1 MIIQLIKNFYNTFIE
16 EIKKCN
22 NRKARLEK
30 IVLLIKQILDLKIK
44 IPKLQLANLLGISRP
59 FLDKCIKIAKG
70 ELNSFLSIETR
81 GRKKITEIF
90 PDLKNDLEEIINNN
104 TFTDPHFETEKQY
117 VELTLDVIMEKLINR
132 DKYKFKHPGRSTVAD
147 LLNIMDYK
155 LKTVKRVKPLKK
167 IEKTDTIF
175 ENVNKKKDDALQ
187 DENTGLISIDTK
199 DKVLIGPYSRKGK
212 SRILV
217 EAVDHELTNRCLT
230 PFGILDIKNNQPYF
244 YNFINKPT
252 SSAIVDCIDDYLS
265 DKNYKKLVILLDNG
279 PDNSGCR
286 TAFIKGLIDL
296 SIKHNIEIE
305 LVYYP
310 PYHSKYNPVER
321 LWSRLE
327 RIWNGFLLNTE
338 EICNNFMRNLTW
350 KGNKAKVKFITKEY
364 EKGIKYSK
372 KYMTELEDK
381 HVKRNKDIPKYSLII
396 SPKHA

>member
-1 MIIQLIKNFYNTFIE
+1 MIIQFIKKVYNTFVE
-16 EIKKCN
+16 EIKKCE
-22 NRKARLEK
+22 NRKEKLEM
-30 IVLLIKQILDLKIK
+30 IVLLIKQL
-44 IPKLQLANLLGISRP
+44 LQLSFKIVKSPLAKLLGISRP
-59 FLDKCIKIAKG
+59 LLDKCIRIAKG
-70 ELNSFLSIETR
+70 ESNLSPSIETR
-81 GRKKITEIF
+81 GRKKITETF
-90 PDLKNDLEEIINNN
+90 PDLKNDLEEIIKNS
-104 TFTDPHFETEKQY
+104 TFTDPHFATEEQY
-117 VELTLDVIMEKLINR
+117 IELTLDVIMEKLINI
-132 DKYKFKHPGRSTVAD
+132 DKYKLKHPGRSTVAD
-147 LLNIMDYK
+147 LLNKMDYK

-175 ENVNKKKDDALQ
+175 ENVNKKKEEAFQ
-187 DENTGLISIDTK
+187 GENTGLISIDTK

-212 SRILV
+212 SRTLV

-286 TAFIKGLIDL
+286 TAFIKDIIDL
-296 SIKHNIEIE
+296 SIKYNIEIE

-327 RIWNGFLLNTE
+327 RIWNGFLLTTE
-338 EICNNFMRNLTW
+338 EMCNNFMRNLTW
-350 KGNKAKVKFITKEY
+350 MGNKAKVQFITKKY
-364 EKGIKYSK
+364 EKGIKYTK
-372 KYMTELEDK
+372 KYMTELENK
-381 HVKRNKDIPKYSLII
+381 YVKRNKDIPKYSLVI
-396 SPKHA
+396 SPSYT